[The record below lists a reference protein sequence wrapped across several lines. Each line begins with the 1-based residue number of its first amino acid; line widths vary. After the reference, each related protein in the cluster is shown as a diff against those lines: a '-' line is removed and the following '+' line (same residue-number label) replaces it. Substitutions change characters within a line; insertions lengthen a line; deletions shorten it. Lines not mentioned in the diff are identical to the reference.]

1 MPLLDRSAV
10 VCDIIQMVAV
20 QTRELQGL
28 AADAPV
34 ANVPWSQFPED
45 YSAMIV
51 HMTCIQHYKRG
62 LLAYTMVRFLRL
74 RNKLLWPTRFSLF
87 CGLSCTI
94 SVDLLIWKQGR
105 VLWR

>member
-1 MPLLDRSAV
+1 MWH
-10 VCDIIQMVAV
+10 IIRMVAV

-28 AADAPV
+28 GADAPV

-62 LLAYTMVRFLRL
+62 LLAYTMVRFL
-74 RNKLLWPTRFSLF
+74 
-87 CGLSCTI
+87 
-94 SVDLLIWKQGR
+94 
-105 VLWR
+105 

>member
-1 MPLLDRSAV
+1 
-10 VCDIIQMVAV
+10 MVAV

-28 AADAPV
+28 GADAPV

-62 LLAYTMVRFLRL
+62 LLAYTMVRFL
-74 RNKLLWPTRFSLF
+74 
-87 CGLSCTI
+87 
-94 SVDLLIWKQGR
+94 
-105 VLWR
+105 